1 MRRWHFVFFVDILIP
16 QNIIMVSFGYVS
28 NVASNGIIYFLLHQI
43 EKKYDW
49 L

>member
-28 NVASNGIIYFLLHQI
+28 NVASNGIIYFFVTSNR
-43 EKKYDW
+43 EENDW